1 MWPGRSSYPVK
12 LIQLGKYFIFKND
25 INSGLS
31 NCNRL
36 FFRKDAILTSISKN
50 QIILNIARRKNI
62 SYKSGSVKTW
72 RKTTTL
78 MSLLYICVLLGL
90 VLRSFNIFIID
101 VDVESNTG
109 PTSVIEKAIRGS
121 CHLGDR
127 QFGDTAGVQCACNS
141 LYILCWSQI
150 RKLDFWD
157 RLDLDHTLTES
168 DTLTLKTWRR
178 WAHLTCF

>member
-1 MWPGRSSYPVK
+1 
-12 LIQLGKYFIFKND
+12 
-25 INSGLS
+25 
-31 NCNRL
+31 
-36 FFRKDAILTSISKN
+36 
-50 QIILNIARRKNI
+50 
-62 SYKSGSVKTW
+62 
-72 RKTTTL
+72 

-90 VLRSFNIFIID
+90 VFRSFNIFIID

-127 QFGDTAGVQCACNS
+127 QFGDTGGVQCACNS

-168 DTLTLKTWRR
+168 DTLTLKT
-178 WAHLTCF
+178 